1 MVIEEAIELIRMRI
15 KEYPAKDVAES
26 AGVSV
31 GTVYRWRK
39 FIPRRPSLE
48 VFVRLAVFCNLGS
61 IPLRE
66 LRKLA

>member
-1 MVIEEAIELIRMRI
+1 MVIEEAIEVVHMRI

-26 AGVSV
+26 AGISV

-39 FIPRRPSLE
+39 VMPRRPTLE
-48 VFVRLAVFCNLGS
+48 VFVRLAVFCSLGN